1 LFNHLVPQI
10 ANSFQEKRTFFEKN
24 GPIAFFASY
33 DMPKTL
39 INTGVEII
47 GTKVAIIKELRK

>member
-1 LFNHLVPQI
+1 L
-10 ANSFQEKRTFFEKN
+10 KKN
-24 GPIAFFASY
+24 GPIAIFASY